1 MSRRETWRPVLNA
14 EVKRWT
20 QLPLDQLIEELRE
33 AQAYTVSSDSK
44 SYQVEVV
51 ILENT
56 DRYVHLSV
64 AVDDGRLPWSIFPL
78 SKDILLTKTANS

>member
-1 MSRRETWRPVLNA
+1 
-14 EVKRWT
+14 
-20 QLPLDQLIEELRE
+20 LDQLLEELHE
-33 AQAYTVSSDSK
+33 TQAYEVSEGSM
-44 SYQVEVV
+44 SYQVEVE